1 MSSLRWKKVGRWYFE
16 MSIIK
21 ILLDMLNRFTKV
33 CNTLYIIYPKKE
45 NKKAQKRL
53 DALKVLENKDY
64 IMENVSSKTK
74 QSKYYKWAIFASVI
88 MVFSLLINF
97 FLDVTSSLLL
107 EIFYILILLFSLSFT
122 LDFFL
127 LFLFS
132 FNKYLRKILFSN
144 LIFINAFIFGDIVIS
159 SISDDNNYN
168 RFVNFCINLFKE
180 YDLHQIPNF
189 HPYQFWLIFFLTSVC
204 SCISLFLVLKTQ
216 DIFEI
221 ESMETENRFTLLI
234 LAILTFIIGIDID
247 KIRLVGIFCLILVIQ
262 TAFFEATYPYL
273 LSKMYEKAQNIFQ
286 EQLVVK
292 KPSYEELKR
301 CYFWG
306 GEKYKEKLLSTEK
319 FLEVI
324 VKNELKSLKNLKNYD
339 DYKLYKAVRASKRS
353 S

>member
-1 MSSLRWKKVGRWYFE
+1 MGYFGY
-16 MSIIK
+16 SYNGVFI
-21 ILLDMLNRFTKV
+21 
-33 CNTLYIIYPKKE
+33 
-45 NKKAQKRL
+45 A
-53 DALKVLENKDY
+53 
-64 IMENVSSKTK
+64 
-74 QSKYYKWAIFASVI
+74 YK
-88 MVFSLLINF
+88 F
-97 FLDVTSSLLL
+97 FLDVTSSSLL
-107 EIFYILILLFSLSFT
+107 ESFYILFLSFSLSFT

-144 LIFINAFIFGDIVIS
+144 LIFINAFIFGDIVVS

-168 RFVNFCINLFKE
+168 RFENFCINSFKE

-189 HPYQFWLIFFLTSVC
+189 HPYQFWLIFFLISVC

-221 ESMETENRFTLLI
+221 ESMETENRFALLI

-247 KIRLVGIFCLILVIQ
+247 RIRLIGIFCLILVIQ
-262 TAFFEATYPYL
+262 TAFFEATCPYI

-301 CYFWG
+301 CYFLG

-324 VKNELKSLKNLKNYD
+324 VKNEFKSINDLKN
-339 DYKLYKAVRASKRS
+339 
-353 S
+353 